1 MEDSFLPDTIDII
14 CGIDEAGR
22 GPLAG
27 PVVAAACYL
36 PQDFPLSILND
47 SKKMNEK
54 QLLDAEKIIKEKAIY
69 SIIEVDEK
77 VIDEINILNASL
89 LAMKKA
95 YECLVKKVDITL
107 VLIDGNKV
115 FDSMTV
121 NRKAIV
127 KGDSKIPEIMAASI
141 LAKTHR
147 DRLMIELDK
156 KYPEYNFKKHKGY
169 PTAEHRAI
177 IKAIG
182 PCEIHRKTFKVR

>member
-1 MEDSFLPDTIDII
+1 MEDSFLPPTVDII
-14 CGIDEAGR
+14 CGVDEAGR

-36 PQDFPLSILND
+36 KEDFPLHILND

-54 QLLDAEKIIKEKAIY
+54 QLKEAEKIIREQALF

-77 VIDEINILNASL
+77 VIDDINILNASL

-95 YECLVKKVDITL
+95 YLELKEKVDITL

-115 FDSMTV
+115 FDSNNV

-127 KGDSKIPEIMAASI
+127 KGDSKIPAIMAASI

-147 DRLMIELDK
+147 DRLMIEMDK
-156 KYPEYNFKKHKGY
+156 IYPEYNFKKHKGY

-177 IKAIG
+177 IKALG